1 MLQRCTVAFL
11 IFFNVR
17 RLLRTRSIS
26 MHTPCIPVFFASWGG
41 FFQNVWNWAV
51 LSSRPGRT
59 PRSTHNRHHLCR
71 ALQVSHLLYLIKR
84 NHMQLGVYRQSQHK
98 FGANC
103 ANVVRF
109 TTYLYLT
116 YNQSKKVP
124 DKRFKRA
131 TKSAALDVL
140 LQHSAIQCGIY
151 IYYKHLNVP
160 NQHVDYSAYSL
171 PRVSRCLQVQRSACQ

>member
-1 MLQRCTVAFL
+1 M
-11 IFFNVR
+11 
-17 RLLRTRSIS
+17 
-26 MHTPCIPVFFASWGG
+26 
-41 FFQNVWNWAV
+41 

-71 ALQVSHLLYLIKR
+71 ALQVSHLLYLIKM
-84 NHMQLGVYRQSQHK
+84 NHMQLGVYSQSQHL